1 VFVPWFD
8 PELLINKLTIQ
19 AFDPIS
25 KQPEFKICA
34 VKVNKMQA

>member
-1 VFVPWFD
+1 VPFFD
-8 PELLINKLTIQ
+8 ANLLVNKLTIQ

-34 VKVNKMQA
+34 VKVSKSQA